1 MPNINYFIM
10 EDFMPVIEI
19 RGNSKE
25 IFNNKDLYIVDFY
38 ASWCNPCKI
47 LLPTIE
53 EVGRKE
59 NITIYKCNI
68 DDNTELTK
76 NFHIM
81 SVPTLVFVKYGKE
94 LKRLSGIHSKD
105 DILTEYYSLRDSEL

>member
-1 MPNINYFIM
+1 
-10 EDFMPVIEI
+10 MPVIEI
-19 RGNSKE
+19 KGNSKE
-25 IFNNKDLYIVDFY
+25 IFNNKDVYIVDFY

-68 DDNTELTK
+68 DDNQKLTK

-81 SVPTLVFVKYGKE
+81 SVPTLVFIKNGEE
-94 LKRLSGIHSKD
+94 LKRLSGVHNKD
-105 DILTEYYSLRDSEL
+105 TILAEYYSIMDNEL

>member
-1 MPNINYFIM
+1 
-10 EDFMPVIEI
+10 MPVIEI
-19 RGNSKE
+19 KGNSKE
-25 IFNNKDLYIVDFY
+25 IFNNEDLFIVDFY

-53 EVGRKE
+53 EIGRKE

-68 DDNTELTK
+68 DENQELTK

-81 SVPTLVFVKYGKE
+81 SVPTLVFIKDEKE
-94 LKRLSGIHSKD
+94 LKRLSGVHSKN
-105 DILTEYYSLRDSEL
+105 DILAEYYSLQNDNL

>member
-1 MPNINYFIM
+1 
-10 EDFMPVIEI
+10 MPVIEI

-25 IFNNKDLYIVDFY
+25 LFNNKDFYIVDFY

-47 LLPTIE
+47 LAPTIE

-68 DDNTELTK
+68 DDNQELTK

-81 SVPTLVFVKYGKE
+81 SVPTLVFIKNGEE
-94 LKRLSGIHSKD
+94 LKRLSGVHSKD
-105 DILTEYYSLRDSEL
+105 EILTECYSIMDN

>member
-81 SVPTLVFVKYGKE
+81 SVPTLVFVKDGKE
-94 LKRLSGIHSKD
+94 LKDFPVFIAKMIFLQN
-105 DILTEYYSLRDSEL
+105 TTP